1 MLKKE
6 GVTNQKELSR
16 MFPNSVNYLN
26 ELEQLIGIPGGIWDF
41 DVALEDRALYLAYFN
56 SAKNH
61 KVEIAIDS
69 ECPKCYLA
77 VNVVGVSQK
86 NEYQAVDDGV
96 ASKIIDSG
104 IQLTN
109 QNSDYKRTAFFQSY
123 VNDQV
128 KSCAVKIVRQI
139 FPLLKFI

>member
-26 ELEQLIGIPGGIWDF
+26 ELEQLIGISGGIWDF

-77 VNVVGVSQK
+77 VNVVGVSPK

-128 KSCAVKIVRQI
+128 KNCAVKIVRQI
-139 FPLLKFI
+139 IPLL

>member
-26 ELEQLIGIPGGIWDF
+26 ELEQLIGISGGIWDF

-77 VNVVGVSQK
+77 VNVVGVSRK

-128 KSCAVKIVRQI
+128 KNCAVKIVRQI
-139 FPLLKFI
+139 FPLL